1 MEITTKMVNHL
12 AHLARLEFRQEQ
24 VEAFRLDLASM
35 VEFIEKLSELKTEG
49 VEPLLFMSDTTNV
62 WRPDIL
68 TNSLEREQAMRNAP
82 LTDGTYFKVP
92 TVIKK

>member
-68 TNSLEREQAMRNAP
+68 TNSLKREQAMRNAP

>member
-1 MEITTKMVNHL
+1 MNITPKMVTHL
-12 AHLARLEFRQEQ
+12 AHLAQLDFRQDQ
-24 VEAFRLDLASM
+24 IEAFRLDLASM
-35 VEFIEKLSELKTEG
+35 VTFIEKLSELKTEG

-62 WRPDIL
+62 WRPDEL